1 MTNPW
6 LAHVRKTMGEHP
18 GKTFTYILKR
28 ANRTY
33 KKGGKKGAKKRRE
46 RKIKVEKQKENEKI
60 RKNQLE
66 TELLRFIRI
75 VFVSNNPFFLSNV
88 IFLSNSF
95 LFSMKESVNCS
106 KVFILLIFF

>member
-33 KKGGKKGAKKRRE
+33 KKGGKKGAKKKK
-46 RKIKVEKQKENEKI
+46 RKKNKSRKTKRK
-60 RKNQLE
+60 RKNKKKS
-66 TELLRFIRI
+66 T
-75 VFVSNNPFFLSNV
+75 
-88 IFLSNSF
+88 
-95 LFSMKESVNCS
+95 
-106 KVFILLIFF
+106 

>member
-33 KKGGKKGAKKRRE
+33 KKGGKKGGKKKKKKKNKS
-46 RKIKVEKQKENEKI
+46 RKTKRK
-60 RKNQLE
+60 RKN
-66 TELLRFIRI
+66 
-75 VFVSNNPFFLSNV
+75 
-88 IFLSNSF
+88 
-95 LFSMKESVNCS
+95 K
-106 KVFILLIFF
+106 KK

>member
-33 KKGGKKGAKKRRE
+33 KKGGKKGAKKNKKKKNKS
-46 RKIKVEKQKENEKI
+46 RKTKRK
-60 RKNQLE
+60 RKN
-66 TELLRFIRI
+66 
-75 VFVSNNPFFLSNV
+75 
-88 IFLSNSF
+88 
-95 LFSMKESVNCS
+95 K
-106 KVFILLIFF
+106 KKKKK